1 MSLTRFRDRPPP
13 LLQALWIV
21 SFPWIP
27 PESRQPVK
35 CIHEGGEGTS
45 TLPFASPF
53 FSPSPYISFSSFPPP
68 PFFYAFR
75 SFVFTTDEILGQIAS
90 RSREDEKGARLR
102 IRRVSIILQK
112 TLALFAE
119 RTGTRFFHPLPTES
133 LLNASSNNCRKLV
146 VGYRGMVNSSSFPVE

>member
-1 MSLTRFRDRPPP
+1 MSVSREFLLNLGNRSSVSTKEAKERLRSRSHLHFSP
-13 LLQALWIV
+13 LLLT
-21 SFPWIP
+21 FPF
-27 PESRQPVK
+27 
-35 CIHEGGEGTS
+35 
-45 TLPFASPF
+45 LL
-53 FSPSPYISFSSFPPP
+53 PPP